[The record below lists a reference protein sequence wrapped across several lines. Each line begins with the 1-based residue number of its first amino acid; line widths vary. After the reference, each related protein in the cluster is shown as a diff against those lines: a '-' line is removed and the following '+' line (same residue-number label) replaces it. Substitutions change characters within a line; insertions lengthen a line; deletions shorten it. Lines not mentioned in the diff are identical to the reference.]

1 MEGERVSRGNMDTLA
16 KVFSLLQKG
25 QVIHIFF

>member
-1 MEGERVSRGNMDTLA
+1 MGGEKVSRGNMDTLA